1 MKNQAGQSRI
11 LLLGANGQL
20 GWELRRS
27 LLPLGEVLPLTR
39 GEADL
44 ADGEGLLRLLDLQQ
58 PTVIVNAAAYTAV
71 DRAESEPEQALRI
84 NGEAPGLLARWA
96 AVRGVWLVHYSTD
109 YVFDGRKDGAYVESD
124 PVHPMSVYGR
134 SKRAGE
140 EAILAAAAP
149 AVILRTS
156 WVYAARG
163 QNFARTILRLA
174 AERESLQVVA
184 DQWGAPT
191 SAELLADATALILWQ
206 LLQQPRNQERAGI
219 YHLSAQGETSWHGY
233 AQYLLAAARDLGW
246 SLRCAPEA
254 VEAIPSTAYPV
265 PAPRPANSRLD
276 CRKVQERFGLYLPPW
291 QLQVRRLLEEL
302 RP

>member
-1 MKNQAGQSRI
+1 MKIQAGQPRI

-39 GEADL
+39 GEVDL
-44 ADGEGLLRLLDLQQ
+44 ADGAGLLRLLDVQQ

-96 AVRGVWLVHYSTD
+96 AARGGWLVHYSTD

-149 AVILRTS
+149 ALILRTS
-156 WVYAARG
+156 WVYAAHG
-163 QNFARTILRLA
+163 QNFAKTMLRLA
-174 AERESLQVVA
+174 AERESLRVVA

-206 LLQQPRNQERAGI
+206 LLQHPQDQERAGI

-276 CRKVQERFGLYLPPW
+276 CRKVQERFGLCLPPW